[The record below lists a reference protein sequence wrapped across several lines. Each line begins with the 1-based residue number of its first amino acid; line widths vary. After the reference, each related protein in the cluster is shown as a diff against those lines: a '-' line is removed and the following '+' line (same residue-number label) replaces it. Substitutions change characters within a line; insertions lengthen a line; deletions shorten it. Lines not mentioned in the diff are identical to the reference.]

1 MAGPRAEDTMS
12 HLGSMRRLR
21 ASALLPERAQ
31 ARMTASRAAD
41 AVVTSYVLALHGS
54 PATYAGQRA

>member
-1 MAGPRAEDTMS
+1 MS